1 MKRSLLVPILESFD
15 LPETDRSSPVRFST
29 TQPTQAL
36 GMLNSAFLNE
46 QATLFAARL
55 QKEAGQDTA
64 AQVRLA
70 LNLATAH
77 PPAEKEIARGVKLI
91 ERLKKQDGASG
102 DAALRYFCLMVLNL
116 NEFLYLD

>member
-1 MKRSLLVPILESFD
+1 
-15 LPETDRSSPVRFST
+15 
-29 TQPTQAL
+29 
-36 GMLNSAFLNE
+36 MLNSGFLNQ
-46 QATLFAARL
+46 QAALFAARL

-70 LNLATAH
+70 LNLATAR
-77 PPAEKEIARGVKLI
+77 PPAEKEIARGMKLI
-91 ERLKKQDGASG
+91 DRLKKQDGASD